1 MIWSESGKQLWIG
14 METGELLMCE
24 VNPELVEVTEDMI
37 DVLRHRVE
45 DMLADAKARDSR
57 EDRKV

>member
-57 EDRKV
+57 